1 MKYKIVA
8 DSTANLLELE
18 KIPFQSVPIK
28 IFTSER
34 EFLDN
39 EDVDIKEMVD
49 YLTTYKGKSGTA
61 CPSPD
66 EYLEAYGEAE
76 YIFCITITSTLS
88 GSYNSARLAKEDYES
103 ANPGRKVFVVDSL
116 STGPEMELIIEKIIE
131 CIEQD
136 IPFDEICNIITEYK
150 KTTHL
155 LFALETLA
163 NLANN
168 GRVSYSVAKVAGLL
182 GIRIIGKAS
191 NEGTLEI
198 VTKARGEKKAVEG
211 LFNNIENAG
220 YNGGKV
226 IITHW
231 ENEKNSMELKNL
243 ILSKYPDANVVVKL
257 NRALCAFYAEKKGI
271 IVGFEG
277 NSKY

>member
-8 DSTANLLELE
+8 DSTANILELE
-18 KIPFQSVPIK
+18 KILFQSVPIK
-28 IFTSER
+28 IFTAER

-61 CPSPD
+61 CPSPN
-66 EYLEAYGEAE
+66 EYLEAYGDAD
-76 YIFCITITSTLS
+76 YIFCVTITSSLS

-103 ANPGRKVFVVDSL
+103 ANPGKKVFVVDSL
-116 STGPEMELIIEKIIE
+116 STGPEMELIIEKILEGI
-131 CIEQD
+131 D
-136 IPFDEICNIITEYK
+136 KDMPFEDICNEVTEYK
-150 KTTHL
+150 KSTHL
-155 LFALETLA
+155 LFCLETLA

-198 VTKARGEKKAVEG
+198 VSKARGEKKAVEAM
-211 LFNNIENAG
+211 FKNMEVAG

-231 ENEKNSMELKNL
+231 ENEKNSSELKEL
-243 ILSKYPDANVVVKL
+243 ILSKYPDANIVIKL
-257 NRALCAFYAEKKGI
+257 NRALCAFYAEKRGI

>member
-1 MKYKIVA
+1 MKYKIVS
-8 DSTANLLELE
+8 DSTANILELE

-28 IFTSER
+28 IFTAER

-39 EDVDIKEMVD
+39 ENVDIKEMVD

-66 EYLEAYGEAE
+66 EYLEAYGDAD
-76 YIFCITITSTLS
+76 YVFCVTITSTLS
-88 GSYNSARLAKEDYES
+88 GSYNAARLAKEDYES
-103 ANPGRKVFVVDSL
+103 ANPGKKVFVVDSL
-116 STGPEMELIIEKIIE
+116 STGPEMELIIKKILE
-131 CIEQD
+131 CIDKDMPFED
-136 IPFDEICNIITEYK
+136 ICHEVTEYK
-150 KTTHL
+150 KSTHL

-168 GRVSYSVAKVAGLL
+168 GRVSYSVAKVAGIL

-198 VTKARGEKKAVEG
+198 VNKARGEKKTIEALFKNMEG
-211 LFNNIENAG
+211 SG
-220 YNGGKV
+220 YKGGNV

-231 ENEKNSMELKNL
+231 ENEKNSTELKEL
-243 ILSKYPDANVVVKL
+243 ILSKYPNANVVIKL

-271 IVGFEG
+271 IIGFEG
-277 NSKY
+277 ISKY